1 MKIFSIVIMAAVMV
15 FMPVDASAQKL
26 GNLLKKAASSDVVNS
41 VINTYVPGANAVSLP
56 GSWSYTGAAVSLSGE
71 TAVSNIA
78 GTAVTSGIENKI
90 NGYLQ
95 KIGVKPGAVHF
106 TFNEDKTFTST
117 IFGINLSG
125 TWQINDEAK
134 RVTLQYGK
142 VMKYLSMTG
151 TLTRTS
157 EGCEILFDADRFLT
171 FIKSAL
177 SFAGKGSTAA
187 SGLSSLTSSYK
198 GMKLGYKLAKQ

>member
-1 MKIFSIVIMAAVMV
+1 MKIFSIVIMAAAMV

-90 NGYLQ
+90 DGYLQ
-95 KIGVKPGAVHF
+95 KIGVKPGVVHF